1 MAQSFF
7 QEDEILGKAYDARL
21 VRRLWEFVRPYR
33 KIFVFTLALIF
44 LASGVD
50 LLAPLI
56 TQIAIDRFIVP
67 INTTSLSP
75 TERANGVFGMAALYL
90 LVLAAGF
97 GLRYYQNFLLS
108 VVGQR
113 IMYDMRS
120 KMFQHLQNL
129 SLSFFDH
136 NPVGRLMTRITNDV
150 DALNDLFT
158 SGAISLIGDIFSLAG
173 IIIILLFEN
182 WLLALVVFV
191 VIPPLLLV
199 TAFFQRAMRDNFRA
213 IRVRLARINANIA
226 ENISGTQIVQLFN
239 REDRN
244 FARFDILNLDY
255 RRATLR
261 SLFYFAIFF
270 PVVSLF
276 ASVATALIIRVGGGQ
291 VIASALT
298 LGALVAFLQYVDRFF
313 LPLRDMAD
321 KYTVLQSA
329 MASSE
334 RIFRVLDEPVTL
346 RDPEQP
352 QPLDHVR
359 GEVELRD
366 VWFAYNPGEWVLKG
380 ISFKILPGESVAFVG
395 ATGAGKTSL
404 ISLISRFYDIQ
415 RGEVL
420 IDGYNVKDL
429 AQADL
434 RRHVGA
440 VLQDPFIFS
449 GTVASNIRLHE
460 KSISDERIREAARF
474 VNAAK
479 FIERLPK
486 GYDEPV
492 LERGAGFSSGQR
504 QLLAFARAIAFNPEI
519 LLILDEATSSVDTET
534 EALIQDALEKLM
546 RGRTSIIIAHR
557 LSTIRNVDRIIVLH
571 KGRIVEEGTH
581 ETLLE
586 RNGYYKRLYELQYV
600 ESLAQRSTRRRAS
613 STRPSLSSGCPR
625 GTTNQCWSA
634 GRASR
639 RASANCSP
647 LRAPSPSILRFC

>member
-1 MAQSFF
+1 MAQAFF

-21 VRRLWEFVRPYR
+21 VRRLWAFVHPYR
-33 KIFVFTLALIF
+33 FTFLFTLALIL

-50 LLAPLI
+50 LLAPLV
-56 TQIAIDRFIVP
+56 TQVAIDRFIVP
-67 INTTSLSP
+67 TQNTGLSP
-75 TERANGVFGMAALYL
+75 TDRANGVFVMSLIYL
-90 LVLAAGF
+90 LVLVAGF

-108 VVGQR
+108 IVGQR

-120 KMFQHLQNL
+120 KMFEHLQNL

-158 SGAISLIGDIFSLAG
+158 SGAISLIGDVFSLVG
-173 IIIILLFEN
+173 IVIILLFEN

-191 VIPPLLLV
+191 VIPPLMLA
-199 TAFFQRAMRDNFRA
+199 TAYFQRAMRDNFRA

-239 REDRN
+239 RERRN
-244 FARFDILNLDY
+244 YQYFDTLNLDY
-255 RRATLR
+255 RRASLR
-261 SLFYFAIFF
+261 SLLYFSLFF
-270 PVVSLF
+270 PVVGLF
-276 ASVATALIIRVGGGQ
+276 AAVATALIVRVGGGQ
-291 VIASALT
+291 VLAGALS

-334 RIFRVLDEPVTL
+334 RIFRVLDEPVTVQ
-346 RDPEQP
+346 DPEK
-352 QPLDHVR
+352 PLPLEHVR
-359 GEVELRD
+359 GEVEFRD

-380 ISFKILPGESVAFVG
+380 ISFKILSGESVAFVG

-404 ISLISRFYDIQ
+404 ISLISRFYDVQ

-420 IDGYNVKDL
+420 VDGHNVRDL

-460 KSISDERIREAARF
+460 QGISDERIREAARF

-479 FIERLPK
+479 FIERLPRQ
-486 GYDEPV
+486 YDEPV
-492 LERGAGFSSGQR
+492 LERGAGFSAGQR

-546 RGRTSIIIAHR
+546 RGRTSVIIAHR
-557 LSTIRNVDRIIVLH
+557 LSTIRNVDRIVVLH
-571 KGRIVEEGTH
+571 KGHIVEDGTH
-581 ETLLE
+581 ESLLA
-586 RNGYYKRLYELQYV
+586 RNGYYKRLYELQYA
-600 ESLAQRSTRRRAS
+600 ESLARRS
-613 STRPSLSSGCPR
+613 
-625 GTTNQCWSA
+625 
-634 GRASR
+634 
-639 RASANCSP
+639 ASAQG
-647 LRAPSPSILRFC
+647 

>member
-1 MAQSFF
+1 MAQAFF

-21 VRRLWEFVRPYR
+21 VRRLWAFVHPYR
-33 KIFVFTLALIF
+33 YTFLFTLGLIL

-50 LLAPLI
+50 LLAPFV
-56 TQIAIDRFIVP
+56 TQVAIDRFIVP
-67 INTTSLSP
+67 TQNTGLSP
-75 TERANGVFGMAALYL
+75 IDRANGVFVMALVYM
-90 LVLAAGF
+90 LVLVAGF

-120 KMFQHLQNL
+120 KMFERLQNL

-158 SGAISLIGDIFSLAG
+158 SGAISLIGDVFSLVG
-173 IIIILLFEN
+173 IVIILLFEN

-199 TAFFQRAMRDNFRA
+199 TAFFQRVMRDNFRA

-239 REDRN
+239 RERRN
-244 FARFDILNLDY
+244 FQYFDTLNLDY
-255 RRATLR
+255 RRASLR

-270 PVVSLF
+270 PVVGLF
-276 ASVATALIIRVGGGQ
+276 ASVATALIVRVGGGQ
-291 VIASALT
+291 VLASALT

-321 KYTVLQSA
+321 KYTILQSA

-334 RIFRVLDEPVTL
+334 RIFRVLDEPVTVQ
-346 RDPEQP
+346 DPEK
-352 QPLDHVR
+352 PLPLEHVR
-359 GEVELRD
+359 GEVEFRD

-380 ISFKILPGESVAFVG
+380 ISFKILSGESVAFVG

-404 ISLISRFYDIQ
+404 ISLISRFYDVQ

-420 IDGYNVKDL
+420 VDGHNVRDL
-429 AQADL
+429 AQTDL

-460 KSISDERIREAARF
+460 ESISDERIREAARF

-479 FIERLPK
+479 FIERLPQQ
-486 GYDEPV
+486 YDEPV
-492 LERGAGFSSGQR
+492 LERGAGFSAGQR
-504 QLLAFARAIAFNPEI
+504 QLLAFARAIAFNSEI

-546 RGRTSIIIAHR
+546 RGRTSVIIAHR
-557 LSTIRNVDRIIVLH
+557 LSTIRNVDRIVVLH

-581 ETLLE
+581 ESLLA
-586 RNGYYKRLYELQYV
+586 RNGYYKRLYELQYA
-600 ESLAQRSTRRRAS
+600 ESLARGSAST
-613 STRPSLSSGCPR
+613 
-625 GTTNQCWSA
+625 SA
-634 GRASR
+634 QG
-639 RASANCSP
+639 
-647 LRAPSPSILRFC
+647 